1 MHNKRRLLQSIS
13 SAQESGHPS
22 RLEKRPLGLPSHTST
37 QPCSLRSE
45 IGGMACVGTCLL
57 VRRGIRGWVKAV
69 VGFLILLDGSQSFEL
84 KNNKNI
90 GFTVSSSY

>member
-1 MHNKRRLLQSIS
+1 M
-13 SAQESGHPS
+13 
-22 RLEKRPLGLPSHTST
+22 
-37 QPCSLRSE
+37 
-45 IGGMACVGTCLL
+45 GTCLL